1 MSEDGW
7 VEEKKGGGA
16 ERKEEEG
23 AAAEPERDRARLWK
37 DGPGAVANCCVDLRW
52 RL

>member
-7 VEEKKGGGA
+7 VEEKGGGA

-23 AAAEPERDRARLWK
+23 AAAEPERDRARLWQ
-37 DGPGAVANCCVDLRW
+37 DGTGAVAIVVGDLRW